1 MKSVYTRE
9 LKSYFTS
16 FMGYVFIAFIM
27 LAVGIYSWFIN
38 FLNQS
43 PNFEYVVYNLNFIF
57 LIAVPIITMRVFTE
71 EKKQKT
77 DMLLYSLPLKS
88 SEIVLGKFFAL
99 ITLMLISTVLIC
111 ILPLILSIFGS
122 ISLMTSYST
131 ITGFFLLGTALISIG
146 VFVSAATD
154 NQIVAAA
161 TTFTVLFISYLSS
174 TIANGIS
181 TSAFSSF
188 VSFCVISVLIALFAA
203 IITKNISFGIII
215 ACILCTVTVAI
226 YLFFPTVMEGALQ
239 NTLQFISLFD
249 RLSYFVTGVFDLTS
263 VFYYLSITVMFIVLS
278 TLTFEKR
285 RWC

>member
-278 TLTFEKR
+278 TLTLEKR